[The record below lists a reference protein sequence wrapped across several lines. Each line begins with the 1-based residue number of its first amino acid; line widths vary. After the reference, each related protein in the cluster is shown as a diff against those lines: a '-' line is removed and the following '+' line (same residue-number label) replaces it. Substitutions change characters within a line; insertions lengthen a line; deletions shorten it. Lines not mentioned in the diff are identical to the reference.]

1 MNARENF
8 AKKSKKARRKQL
20 NKEWYA
26 WKKKTLFFMT
36 VNSTPVPI
44 LHKITVALDLPRSVD
59 KLIVRATEVVAAV
72 TASTWIT
79 TPSPTM
85 LVVTAAISNL
95 TAKQNLAKQ
104 RTIGA
109 VANRNTARTT
119 LVDLLRSLKFYI
131 QTLCIADPINAGA
144 IALSALMYIKN
155 QPIKQKSKMKV
166 KQLISK
172 SIELAGSIKGKPKS
186 HDWGISTDPNDPNS
200 WLVIPIPQTT
210 KGKTE
215 IDSLTPGVH
224 YYFRHRCLLSSG
236 YTDYEYADRIVL

>member
-1 MNARENF
+1 MQTHVKTGKTGR
-8 AKKSKKARRKQL
+8 KQKRKQL
-20 NKEWYA
+20 LKDWYS
-26 WKKKTLFFMT
+26 WKKRTLFFMT

-44 LHKITVALDLPRSVD
+44 VHKITVALDLPKSVD
-59 KLIVRATEVVAAV
+59 KLIVRATEIVAAV
-72 TASTWIT
+72 TVSTWIT

-85 LVVTAAISNL
+85 LVVTTAISNL

-109 VANRNTARTT
+109 VANRNTARTA
-119 LVDLLRSLKFYI
+119 LVDLLRSLKFNI
-131 QTLCIADPINAGA
+131 QTLCIADPINAEA
-144 IALSALMYIKN
+144 IALSALMYIKK

-166 KQLISK
+166 KQLNSK
-172 SIELAGSIKGKPKS
+172 NIELTGSIKGKTKS
-186 HDWGISTDPNDPNS
+186 HDWGISTDPSDPNS
-200 WLVIPIPQTT
+200 WLVMPVAGTT

-215 IDSLTPGVH
+215 INGLTPGVH